1 MLKIYLVIIRLKT
14 QNPIQINHKVK
25 KKKLNLSKIPIKV
38 IYKNKINKLNL
49 KVWQFKINKLM
60 HKMFKKWL
68 FKKKNPWK
76 NKSQNKIRK
85 NKRAKTITKMFNKR

>member
-1 MLKIYLVIIRLKT
+1 MIRINRMLKIFLVIIRLKT

-49 KVWQFKINKLM
+49 KV
-60 HKMFKKWL
+60 
-68 FKKKNPWK
+68 
-76 NKSQNKIRK
+76 
-85 NKRAKTITKMFNKR
+85 

>member
-1 MLKIYLVIIRLKT
+1 MLKIFLVIIRLKT

-25 KKKLNLSKIPIKV
+25 KKKSNLSKIPIKA
-38 IYKNKINKLNL
+38 INKSKINKLN
-49 KVWQFKINKLM
+49 VWQFKINKLM